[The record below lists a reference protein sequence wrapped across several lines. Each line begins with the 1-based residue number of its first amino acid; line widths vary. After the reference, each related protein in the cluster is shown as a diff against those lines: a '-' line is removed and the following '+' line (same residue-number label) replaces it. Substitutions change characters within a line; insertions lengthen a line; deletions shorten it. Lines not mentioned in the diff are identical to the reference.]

1 MNLIF
6 NNQESFLVFK
16 KSTFY
21 AGIKIF
27 NSLPSSVTVLKNDK
41 TKSRAA
47 LKKYLNTHSFYSLD
61 EYFMCKDDL
70 EYCVVKCL

>member
-1 MNLIF
+1 MNFIIS
-6 NNQESFLVFK
+6 NQESLLVFK
-16 KSTFY
+16 KSTY
-21 AGIKIF
+21 YVGIKIF

-41 TKSRAA
+41 TKFKAA
-47 LKKYLNTHSFYSLD
+47 LKKYLSTHSFYSV

>member
-1 MNLIF
+1 LF
-6 NNQESFLVFK
+6 SK

-41 TKSRAA
+41 NKFKAA
-47 LKKYLNTHSFYSLD
+47 LKKYTLLSLSRWI
-61 EYFMCKDDL
+61 F
-70 EYCVVKCL
+70 CV

>member
-1 MNLIF
+1 MNFII
-6 NNQESFLVFK
+6 NNQERLLVLK

-21 AGIKIF
+21 VGIKIF

-41 TKSRAA
+41 TRFKAA
-47 LKKYLNTHSFYSLD
+47 LKKYRSTHSFYSVD